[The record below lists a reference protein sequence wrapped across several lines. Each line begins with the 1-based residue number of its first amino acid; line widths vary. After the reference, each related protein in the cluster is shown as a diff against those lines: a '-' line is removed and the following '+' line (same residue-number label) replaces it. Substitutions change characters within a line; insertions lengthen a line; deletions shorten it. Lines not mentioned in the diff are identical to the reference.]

1 MSFTVEDYHDLTQ
14 LLREHPEWRDELR
27 RLLLSDELLS
37 LPEVVREL
45 AQAQRRT
52 EDRLSALTEAQQRTE
67 ERLNALAGI
76 VKELVEAQ
84 RRTEERLDALAG
96 TVKELV
102 EAQQRTEERLDA
114 LAGTVKGLVEA
125 QQRTEERLNALAGTV
140 KELVEA
146 QQRTEKRLDTLSEGQ
161 QRLTEGQ
168 QRLTDTVG
176 GMKDRMLEIVYRER
190 AGAYFGRFLRG
201 MKVVEPHTLEKLET
215 ALTAD
220 EFDDLLL
227 LDLLVMGKVRHAP
240 ESSEVWL
247 AVEISSVIDG
257 TDVARAVRRASLM
270 RRAGYP
276 TVPVVAGEEVTTK
289 AEQSA
294 RDQNVVLMRNR
305 RVNFWKEALEVQ
317 INSGLPTND

>member
-161 QRLTEGQ
+161 QRLT
-168 QRLTDTVG
+168 DTVD

-294 RDQNVVLMRNR
+294 RDQNVVLMRNE